1 MAHYAKVVDGT
12 VVNVIVAE
20 ADFFDSFID
29 DSPGIWLQTSYNTHG
44 GVHYDPITKEPD
56 STPQLRYNYA
66 TVGGL
71 YDQDD
76 NAFYEKQPYPS
87 WTLNTDSYLWE
98 APVPRPNEQ
107 NKFSWNEETQS
118 WDQVDG

>member
-12 VVNVIVAE
+12 VVNIIVAE

-71 YDQDD
+71 YDQDA

-87 WTLNTDSYLWE
+87 WTLNTETYLWE
-98 APVPRPNEQ
+98 APISRPNEQ
-107 NKFSWNEETQS
+107 NRFRWNEE
-118 WDQVDG
+118 DQQWEVDS

>member
-29 DSPGIWLQTSYNTHG
+29 DSPGVWVQTSYNTRG

-56 STPQLRYNYA
+56 SIPQMRYNYA
-66 TVGGL
+66 TIGSS
-71 YDQDD
+71 YDQDAD
-76 NAFYEKQPYPS
+76 AFYDPQPYPS
-87 WTLNTDSYLWE
+87 WTLNTDTYLWE

-107 NKFSWNEETQS
+107 DRFSWNEETTA
-118 WDQVDG
+118 WVLVE

>member
-12 VVNVIVAE
+12 VVNVIVAQ

-29 DSPGIWLQTSYNTHG
+29 NSPGIWLQTSYNTHG

-71 YDQDD
+71 YDQDA

-87 WTLNTDSYLWE
+87 WTLNTETYLWE
-98 APVPRPNEQ
+98 APISRPNEQ
-107 NKFSWNEETQS
+107 NRFRWNEE
-118 WDQVDG
+118 DQQWEVDS